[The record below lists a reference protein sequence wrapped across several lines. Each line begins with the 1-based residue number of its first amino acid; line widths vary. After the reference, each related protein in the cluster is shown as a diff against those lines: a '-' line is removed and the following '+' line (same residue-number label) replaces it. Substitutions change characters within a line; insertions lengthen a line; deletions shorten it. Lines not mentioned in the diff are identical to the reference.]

1 MELNI
6 RGNST
11 GGGLVIDKQEKVSLE
26 KQSSSPWSSVR
37 RTKTSPIR
45 RYVIKRRWCIR
56 VYGQLR
62 SDKLLLLT
70 FESVEPKIDRT
81 AGAGSKKMDFHCV
94 ANKSLATIRRSFLF
108 GQKNE

>member
-62 SDKLLLLT
+62 SDKRLLLQT

-81 AGAGSKKMDFHCV
+81 AGTGSKKKWTFTVWQINH
-94 ANKSLATIRRSFLF
+94 
-108 GQKNE
+108 

>member
-11 GGGLVIDKQEKVSLE
+11 GGGLVIDKQEKVSVE

-37 RTKTSPIR
+37 RTKNSPIR
-45 RYVIKRRWCIR
+45 RYVIKKRWCIR

-62 SDKLLLLT
+62 SDKLILLLQT
-70 FESVEPKIDRT
+70 FESVEPKIDLT
-81 AGAGSKKMDFHCV
+81 AGAGSKK
-94 ANKSLATIRRSFLF
+94 NGLSLC
-108 GQKNE
+108 GK

>member
-1 MELNI
+1 MLLDKKKFAGCKKTMELNI
-6 RGNST
+6 RGNFT

-37 RTKTSPIR
+37 RTKNSPIR

-70 FESVEPKIDRT
+70 FESVEPKIDLT
-81 AGAGSKKMDFHCV
+81 AGAGSKK
-94 ANKSLATIRRSFLF
+94 NGLSLC
-108 GQKNE
+108 GK